1 MNLKTERSQNPSR
14 RPLPL
19 TLLLPLTLAIAGCA
33 AAPDPAVRYIAF
45 GDSTT
50 AGPADTQYWQFLR
63 DDLHQPAESFA
74 GQGRGGEQTAN
85 GLDRLQGLLD
95 AGLYPNARVLLYW
108 QGGNDLIAFVHS
120 HDPLL
125 VLSPKA
131 ADYPFVAE
139 LAAALDTTQGN
150 IEQAI
155 RLGRQAGLTVYAANY
170 FYLSAQTGQCKPA
183 LLGVLL
189 PTQQDRVTE
198 YIQLLNDRIRAA
210 ASAGAVLVDVA
221 RQADTIAADPANYVN
236 CDHLGDQGNQIVAGI
251 FQVVIQSQP

>member
-198 YIQLLNDRIRAA
+198 YIQFFSTT
-210 ASAGAVLVDVA
+210 ASAPPPV
-221 RQADTIAADPANYVN
+221 PAPSWWTWP
-236 CDHLGDQGNQIVAGI
+236 GRPIPSPPTPPTTSTATTSATRETRSWRG
-251 FQVVIQSQP
+251 SSRW